1 MKKKSVLKSCLIS
14 VLAIVVIGILVA
26 VLVSTTD
33 TEDIENLGLSIEGE
47 VTYLIEGTTNKA
59 SVTYVN
65 DLGGMEQIAE
75 VTLPY
80 EKKVTVNYGTPLS
93 IVAQNLSDSGTITC
107 KIIIDG
113 KEVKSATSEGGYV
126 VVSCADVVMPK
137 P

>member
-14 VLAIVVIGILVA
+14 ILAFVVIGILVA

-65 DLGGMEQIAE
+65 DLGSMEQIAE

-80 EKKVTVNYGTPLS
+80 QKIVIVKYGTPLS

-113 KEVKSATSEGGYV
+113 KEVKSATSEGGFV